1 MKIELSGGETPN
13 RKKDS
18 YNQKPYPESYYQFS
32 SHDGQNLDQDDAQ
45 DRISLDPVNTLINVR
60 FWDSIIAL
68 MMIQYIIHVSV
79 LHK

>member
-1 MKIELSGGETPN
+1 MKIELSGGETTN
-13 RKKDS
+13 RRKDS

-45 DRISLDPVNTLINVR
+45 DRISLDPVNTLINVSFWECYR
-60 FWDSIIAL
+60 FGDDS
-68 MMIQYIIHVSV
+68 IIHVSV